1 MGKATKADAV
11 FLALAKY
18 AMCLR
23 ATEMTPEIIKGLAKA
38 KVDVNF
44 SDKHGRT
51 ALHFHAVEGHLEVV
65 RALLENDAR
74 LDQRDSEGKTALDL
88 ATEARASEESRGIKF
103 SL

>member
-18 AMCLR
+18 PVCLR
-23 ATEMTPEIIKGLAKA
+23 ATGMTPEIIKGLAKA
-38 KVDVNF
+38 GVDVNF
-44 SDKHGRT
+44 TDKRGRT

-65 RALLENDAR
+65 RALLEHDAC
-74 LDQRDSEGKTALDL
+74 LDQRDSDGKTPLDL
-88 ATEARASEESRGIKF
+88 ATEAGAPEESRGIKF